1 LRPSSITA
9 ALTAPLV
16 TRRLPAGPR
25 PAVLLTF
32 DDGPVPG
39 VTEGVLERLAAH
51 GARAVFF
58 VLGPRAAAAPGLIRA
73 VAEAGHAVGNH
84 SFDHDMAALPR
95 PDRYLADMAAC
106 SRAVAEAAGAPPR
119 FFRAP
124 GGRLH
129 PASLVG
135 PPRHGMRH
143 VLWSLDS
150 DDWRCTEP
158 EAARAAAARVLASVQ
173 DRDIIL
179 LHDYDTVVWD
189 LLDVLLP
196 GLAAQGY
203 DLAAG
208 LAAFEGGRRG

>member
-1 LRPSSITA
+1 MRPSSITA

-16 TRRLPAGPR
+16 TRRLPRGPR

-58 VLGPRAAAAPGLIRA
+58 VLGPRAAAEPSLARA
-73 VAEAGHAVGNH
+73 VTDAGHALGNH
-84 SFDHDMAALPR
+84 SFAHDMAALPR

-106 SRAVAEAAGAPPR
+106 SQAVAEAAGAPPR

-135 PPRHGMRH
+135 PPMRGMRH

-158 EAARAAAARVLASVQ
+158 ETARAAAAKVLASAE

-196 GLAAQGY
+196 GLVERGF

-208 LAAFEGGRRG
+208 LASLEGGGRG